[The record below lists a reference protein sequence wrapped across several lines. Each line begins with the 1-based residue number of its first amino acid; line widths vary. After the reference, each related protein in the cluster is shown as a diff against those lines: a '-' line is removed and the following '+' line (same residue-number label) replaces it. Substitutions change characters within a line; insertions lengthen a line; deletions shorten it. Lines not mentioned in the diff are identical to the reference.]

1 MLQLQSEMEKY
12 NSSVLL
18 PVLAIVWK
26 IVVLAIAGVVL
37 IAFVV
42 GIIAWWVHKRRK
54 CRKDP
59 RSEYLT
65 G

>member
-1 MLQLQSEMEKY
+1 MEKY

-18 PVLAIVWK
+18 PVLVIAWK
-26 IVVLAIAGVVL
+26 IVVLALAGVVV

-42 GIIAWWVHKRRK
+42 GIVGWWVHKKRK

-59 RSEYLT
+59 RSEYLI